1 VKFLSFAFAALF
13 SFSVFAAK
21 PVAHWD
27 VVPYQCIAADF
38 NAGIVAFHEKELE
51 VEFSVNGKVVD
62 TVSEAK
68 LNPRT
73 NIKEYYFTFA
83 PSKYPDGP
91 VTLDGKVTVKDS
103 GEFYSLPTIM
113 LYANSKRSLGTR
125 RVMWVDSAN
134 GNDYAPGTRK
144 EPLRTLKRAVSKAG
158 DGGLVLLYPGTYSA
172 RMIGGGKN
180 RKYWTIISSAPG
192 VDRSQVKITSGR
204 TGTEKLCFKRVEL
217 ECAVATGYGTI
228 IMGEGGSTS
237 AWFDQCL
244 FRNSVGRYSGQTT
257 PFGNSLNAYVTGG
270 VTEEMSFGPS
280 CVLMRSHELRN
291 LALCAFMPE
300 KGMLAVDVKLSGLA
314 PEGEGVES
322 DMFRAFGVEGGK
334 WIENLLFYGIR
345 GSDLDCHVF
354 MGSRIRNSAFVDINV
369 ETTYKSLIT
378 TQFLGA
384 MENVLFINVQTPNQE
399 WQWATPKNK
408 RQIFQPKDVRLY
420 GVKNLGFSGYD
431 VSDGSKGLL
440 ISK

>member
-1 VKFLSFAFAALF
+1 
-13 SFSVFAAK
+13 
-21 PVAHWD
+21 
-27 VVPYQCIAADF
+27 
-38 NAGIVAFHEKELE
+38 
-51 VEFSVNGKVVD
+51 
-62 TVSEAK
+62 
-68 LNPRT
+68 
-73 NIKEYYFTFA
+73 
-83 PSKYPDGP
+83 
-91 VTLDGKVTVKDS
+91 
-103 GEFYSLPTIM
+103 
-113 LYANSKRSLGTR
+113 
-125 RVMWVDSAN
+125 
-134 GNDYAPGTRK
+134 
-144 EPLRTLKRAVSKAG
+144 
-158 DGGLVLLYPGTYSA
+158 
-172 RMIGGGKN
+172 
-180 RKYWTIISSAPG
+180 
-192 VDRSQVKITSGR
+192 
-204 TGTEKLCFKRVEL
+204 
-217 ECAVATGYGTI
+217 
-228 IMGEGGSTS
+228 
-237 AWFDQCL
+237 
-244 FRNSVGRYSGQTT
+244 
-257 PFGNSLNAYVTGG
+257 
-270 VTEEMSFGPS
+270 
-280 CVLMRSHELRN
+280 
-291 LALCAFMPE
+291 MPE

-334 WIENLLFYGIR
+334 WIENLLFCGIR